1 MGRFKAVRSWLWN
14 VGAAV
19 FYVGVTVYALS
30 FAVDLLDPQPGGDL
44 KAYKTTDFLGMCE
57 YTEVH
62 ILQSPDKT
70 KVARMGY
77 SDCGATTNWQSGLVI
92 FNASTGKSFSGL
104 FGLDGKP
111 DALKMQWAND
121 HTLVISD
128 FPVEKMLWFKQDYF
142 SGAKLVLKP

>member
-1 MGRFKAVRSWLWN
+1 MRRFQTLRSWLWN
-14 VGAAV
+14 VGALV
-19 FYVGVTVYALS
+19 FYVSVAGYVLS
-30 FAVDLLDPQPGGDL
+30 FAVGLFDSQPGGDL

-77 SDCGATTNWQSGLVI
+77 SNCGATTNWQSGIVI
-92 FNASTGKSFSGL
+92 FNAATGKSTAGL

-111 DALKMQWAND
+111 DELQMHWDNN
-121 HTLVISD
+121 HTLVISN